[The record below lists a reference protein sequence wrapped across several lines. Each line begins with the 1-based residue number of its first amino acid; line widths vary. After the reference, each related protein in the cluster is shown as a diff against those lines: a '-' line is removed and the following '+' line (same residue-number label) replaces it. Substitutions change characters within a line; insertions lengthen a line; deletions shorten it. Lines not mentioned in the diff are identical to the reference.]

1 MPWAPDYVDPDEL
14 ADFVRTAV
22 DNPYVGTYGTAAAR
36 AIDDFCNRQFGQLA
50 APATFNYDACSA
62 VPLRSLRW
70 LVLVDDIQDPTAMT
84 VTVDGAAVAA
94 GVDGYQLWPNNA
106 IAKGYP
112 HTGITLATRPRS
124 GTVDVFAK
132 FGWLAIPAGAIGAN
146 WLQVNRWH
154 IRRESPY
161 GTAGSPSEG
170 TEIRL
175 SARLDPD
182 VRAMLSGGHLVR
194 ARMPQ

>member
-1 MPWAPDYVDPDEL
+1 MTWAPDYADAADL
-14 ADFVRTAV
+14 ADFVRTAS

-36 AIDDFCNRQFGQLA
+36 AVDDFCNRQFGQLD
-50 APATFNYDACSA
+50 APATFTYDACNA
-62 VPLRSLRW
+62 APLDNGRW
-70 LVLVDDIQDPTAMT
+70 LLLIDDVQDITAAT

-94 GVDGYQLWPNNA
+94 GADGYQWWERNA
-106 IAKGYP
+106 VAKGLPY
-112 HTGITLATRPRS
+112 TGITLADRPS
-124 GTVDVFAK
+124 GDVDVFAR
-132 FGWLAIPAGAIGAN
+132 FGWSAVPAAVPGAV

-170 TEIRL
+170 SEVRL

-182 VRAMLSGGHLVR
+182 VRAMLSGRLVR
-194 ARMPQ
+194 ARMPR